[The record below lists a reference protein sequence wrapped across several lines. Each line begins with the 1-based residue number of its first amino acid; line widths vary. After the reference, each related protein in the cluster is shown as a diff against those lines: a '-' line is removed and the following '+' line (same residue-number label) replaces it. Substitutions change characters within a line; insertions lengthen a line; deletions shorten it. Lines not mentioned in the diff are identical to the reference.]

1 MVNNDVL
8 YDGGMMN
15 EDQIKVREQAIK
27 ILYKSFG
34 QDDKIY
40 LCADEWVAKG
50 QKSCFGIVK
59 YYDAYFTGK
68 YK

>member
-1 MVNNDVL
+1 MD
-8 YDGGMMN
+8 
-15 EDQIKVREQAIK
+15 EDQIKVREQAVK

-34 QDDKIY
+34 QDDNIY
-40 LCADEWVAKG
+40 ICADECVAKV
-50 QKSCFGIVK
+50 QKTCFGIVK